1 MTEKGDPEPRLL
13 RDRWLVLIILIL
25 AGVTIWNSRTV
36 LWPDRFV
43 ATTPYSNFGFTFR
56 HPQDADLWE
65 IGLDEEDV
73 FDYTGRIPPTEEGGM
88 VGYSRESQE
97 AAVTWT
103 AKEEAPTLEEMLEIH
118 YNSVVVNGERR
129 GREVTITKGEL
140 ETGETNGHATG
151 LQLHT
156 LELIMPDSSDP
167 VYGEGYVA
175 GWYCR
180 DTGRVF
186 LVYTYR
192 WNTGSPP
199 DQTEAQALNRINSF
213 LNTMRCHG

>member
-1 MTEKGDPEPRLL
+1 MVETGNPKPWYAK
-13 RDRWLVLIILIL
+13 DRWLLLIILLL
-25 AGVTIWNSRTV
+25 AGATLWNSRAA
-36 LWPDRFV
+36 LFPDRFV
-43 ATTPYSNFGFTFR
+43 VMTPYSNFGFTFR

-65 IGLDEEDV
+65 IGLDAEDV
-73 FDYTGRIPPTEEGGM
+73 FDYTGRISPSEEGGM
-88 VGYSRESQE
+88 VGYSGENQE

-103 AKEEAPTLEEMLEIH
+103 ARDQAPGLEEMLEIH
-118 YNSVVVNGERR
+118 YNSVVVNGEKR

-151 LQLHT
+151 LQFHSV
-156 LELIMPDSSDP
+156 ELIMPGSSDP
-167 VYGEGYVA
+167 LYGEGYVA

-213 LNTMRCHG
+213 LKTLRCHG